1 MAVVLVRHMAAI
13 RPPDRCRGCWHHC
26 WRSVLPRS
34 GPVLGSVRLLSDA
47 NGQLLGSL
55 RYSPFGEVEQQTG
68 SRSPLGFTGQMQDA
82 ASGLTYLRARDYD
95 PALGRF
101 LTPDAMVPNPANG
114 QAWNAY
120 AYAYNDGVNLVD
132 PSGFAPGPLSSEF
145 WSDWGNQIGRGAQ
158 VVNNWWNKPPPCDC
172 SRQDNSWVTQTQF
185 LNRLVGELYGTLG
198 LGYIISS
205 ADVILTQQQRS
216 RQLAWGLGPRN
227 QIVRPA
233 QNFTDW
239 NPGAIEHIALPTGA
253 QSVPTKGDFIVTK
266 SLYGDPVEGVD
277 ILNVRRIPRVG
288 GIIGGANFF
297 WVGRFTA

>member
-82 ASGLTYLRARDYD
+82 ASGLTYLRARYYD

-101 LTPDAMVPNPANG
+101 LTPEAIVPNLANG

-132 PSGFAPGPLSSEF
+132 PSGFAPGPINPCDYAPLPGCPQPK
-145 WSDWGNQIGRGAQ
+145 SDVGSMLGDFRDKVGQQAQQVGNDISK
-158 VVNNWWNKPPPCDC
+158 WWNKPSCPCNKASSLDPNQ
-172 SRQDNSWVTQTQF
+172 SFWSGVI
-185 LNRLVGELYGTLG
+185 GA
-198 LGYIISS
+198 GY
-205 ADVILTQQQRS
+205 
-216 RQLAWGLGPRN
+216 LGP
-227 QIVRPA
+227 
-233 QNFTDW
+233 
-239 NPGAIEHIALPTGA
+239 
-253 QSVPTKGDFIVTK
+253 VT
-266 SLYGDPVEGVD
+266 P
-277 ILNVRRIPRVG
+277 
-288 GIIGGANFF
+288 
-297 WVGRFTA
+297 